1 MTRVEAL
8 EEEIKKLSSEEM
20 AELREWIASQER
32 AEVPKKGKYTS
43 LDIHRMLFPD
53 GPPPYATVATGSK
66 YRLRRGSATKPRTNI
81 ETRKMAT
88 VRPIC
93 ADVLLIQLLHVN
105 RCS

>member
-1 MTRVEAL
+1 MDAKPL
-8 EEEIKKLSSEEM
+8 KKCSAQLASSSSNIKL
-20 AELREWIASQER
+20 
-32 AEVPKKGKYTS
+32 
-43 LDIHRMLFPD
+43 PD

-66 YRLRRGSATKPRTNI
+66 YRLRRGSATKPRANM
-81 ETRKMAT
+81 ETRKIAT